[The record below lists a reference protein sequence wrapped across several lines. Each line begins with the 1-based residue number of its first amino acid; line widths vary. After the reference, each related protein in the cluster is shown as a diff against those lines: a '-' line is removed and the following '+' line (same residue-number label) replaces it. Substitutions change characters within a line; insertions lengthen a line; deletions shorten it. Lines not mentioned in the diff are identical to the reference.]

1 MSSSRVGL
9 QKSWRKI
16 DMPGQGR
23 QGRSDAFQR
32 KARREGY
39 RARSTYK
46 LKDIQKRS
54 KIFKTGDKVLDLGA
68 APGGW
73 SQVALE
79 FIGEEGKLV
88 GVDLQHILPLKG
100 ALFLQG
106 DLREKEIRDKL
117 HELMPKADVVISDM
131 SPNLSGNYSVDQA
144 RSVELSSLA
153 LEIAAE
159 RMASAFVVKVFEG
172 ADFQEYR
179 KAVIDE
185 FGSVRTLSP
194 EASRKQSSEVYL
206 IAKRKRR

>member
-1 MSSSRVGL
+1 
-9 QKSWRKI
+9 
-16 DMPGQGR
+16 MPGQGR

-39 RARSTYK
+39 RARSAYK
-46 LKDIQKRS
+46 LMDIHKKS
-54 KIFKTGDKVLDLGA
+54 NIFKEGSIVLDLGA

-100 ALFLQG
+100 AQFIQG
-106 DLREKEIRDKL
+106 DLREAEIRRQL
-117 HELMPKADVVISDM
+117 EEFAPKADAVISDM

-144 RSVELSSLA
+144 RSVELSLLA

-159 RMASAFVVKVFEG
+159 RKAKFFVCKVFEG
-172 ADFQEYR
+172 SDFQEFR
-179 KAVIDE
+179 KEVIDE

-206 IAKRKRR
+206 IAKRKYR

>member
-1 MSSSRVGL
+1 MAKKGSSRRWMHEHLNDEYVKKA
-9 QKSWRKI
+9 QK
-16 DMPGQGR
+16 
-23 QGRSDAFQR
+23 
-32 KARREGY
+32 EGY
-39 RARSTYK
+39 RSRSVYK
-46 LKDIQKRS
+46 LLEIIDKNQILTK
-54 KIFKTGDKVLDLGA
+54 GDRVLDLGA

-79 FIGEEGKLV
+79 FIGEEGKLI

-100 ALFLQG
+100 AQFIQG
-106 DLREKEIRDKL
+106 DLREVEIRR
-117 HELMPKADVVISDM
+117 ELEELAPKADAVISDM

-159 RMASAFVVKVFEG
+159 RKAKFFVCKVFEG
-172 ADFQEYR
+172 SDFQEFR
-179 KAVIDE
+179 KEVIDE

-206 IAKRKRR
+206 IAKRKYR

>member
-1 MSSSRVGL
+1 
-9 QKSWRKI
+9 
-16 DMPGQGR
+16 MPGQGR

-39 RARSTYK
+39 RARSAYK
-46 LKDIQKRS
+46 LMDIQKKS
-54 KIFKTGDKVLDLGA
+54 KIFKEGSIVLDLGA

-79 FIGEEGKLV
+79 YIGEDGKII

-100 ALFLQG
+100 AQFIQG
-106 DLREKEIRDKL
+106 DLRETEIREKL
-117 HELMPKADVVISDM
+117 EELAPKADTVISDM

-153 LEIAAE
+153 LEIASE
-159 RMASAFVVKVFEG
+159 RKAKFFVCKVFEG
-172 ADFQEYR
+172 SDFQEFR

>member
-1 MSSSRVGL
+1 
-9 QKSWRKI
+9 
-16 DMPGQGR
+16 MPGQGR

-39 RARSTYK
+39 RARSAYK
-46 LKDIQKRS
+46 LMDIQKKS
-54 KIFKTGDKVLDLGA
+54 KIFKEGATVLDLGA

-73 SQVALE
+73 SQVAIE
-79 FIGEEGKLV
+79 YIGEEGKLI

-100 ALFLQG
+100 AQFIQG
-106 DLREKEIRDKL
+106 DLRESEIRE
-117 HELMPKADVVISDM
+117 ELEALAPKADAVISDM

-159 RMASAFVVKVFEG
+159 RKAKFFVCKVFEG
-172 ADFQEYR
+172 SDFQEFR

-206 IAKRKRR
+206 IAKRKYR

>member
-1 MSSSRVGL
+1 
-9 QKSWRKI
+9 
-16 DMPGQGR
+16 MPGQGR

-39 RARSTYK
+39 RARSAYK
-46 LKDIQKRS
+46 LMDIQKKS
-54 KIFKTGDKVLDLGA
+54 NIFKEGSTVLDLGA

-100 ALFLQG
+100 AQFIQG
-106 DLREKEIRDKL
+106 DLREAEIRRQL
-117 HELMPKADVVISDM
+117 EEFAPKADTVISDM

-144 RSVELSSLA
+144 CSVELSSLA

-159 RMASAFVVKVFEG
+159 RKAKFFVCKVFEG
-172 ADFQEYR
+172 SDFQEFR
-179 KAVIDE
+179 KEVIDE

-206 IAKRKRR
+206 IAKRKYR

>member
-1 MSSSRVGL
+1 MQQNGHSKRQEVKL
-9 QKSWRKI
+9 
-16 DMPGQGR
+16 PGQGR

-39 RARSTYK
+39 RARSAYK
-46 LKDIQKRS
+46 LMDIQKKS
-54 KIFKTGDKVLDLGA
+54 KIFKEGATVLDLGA

-73 SQVALE
+73 SQVVIE
-79 FIGEEGKLV
+79 YIGEEGKLI

-100 ALFLQG
+100 AQFIQG
-106 DLREKEIRDKL
+106 DLRESEIREKL
-117 HELMPKADVVISDM
+117 EELAPKADAVISDM

-159 RMASAFVVKVFEG
+159 RKSKFFVCKVFEG
-172 ADFQEYR
+172 SDFQEFR
-179 KAVIDE
+179 KSVIDE

>member
-1 MSSSRVGL
+1 
-9 QKSWRKI
+9 
-16 DMPGQGR
+16 MPGQGR
-23 QGRSDAFQR
+23 RGKSDAFQR

-39 RARSTYK
+39 RARSAYK
-46 LKDIQKRS
+46 LKDIQRKS
-54 KIFKTGDKVLDLGA
+54 KIFKEGSIVLDLGA

-79 FIGEEGKLV
+79 FIGDEGKLV

-100 ALFLQG
+100 AVFIQG
-106 DLREKEIRDKL
+106 DIRETEMLQKL
-117 HELMPKADVVISDM
+117 KTLYPRVDVVISDM

-153 LEIAAE
+153 LKIASE
-159 RMASAFVVKVFEG
+159 RRAKSFVCKVFEG
-172 ADFQEYR
+172 SDFQGFR
-179 KAVIDE
+179 KLVINE

-206 IAKRKRR
+206 IAKRKHR

>member
-1 MSSSRVGL
+1 
-9 QKSWRKI
+9 
-16 DMPGQGR
+16 MPGQGR

-54 KIFKTGDKVLDLGA
+54 KIFKNGDKVLDLGA

-79 FIGEEGKLV
+79 FIGVEGKLV

-153 LEIAAE
+153 LEIASE
-159 RMASAFVVKVFEG
+159 RKASAFVVKVFEG

>member
-1 MSSSRVGL
+1 
-9 QKSWRKI
+9 
-16 DMPGQGR
+16 MPGQGR

-39 RARSTYK
+39 RARSAYK
-46 LKDIQKRS
+46 LMDIQKKS
-54 KIFKTGDKVLDLGA
+54 KIFKEGSTVLDLGA

-79 FIGEEGKLV
+79 FIGDEGKLI
-88 GVDLQHILPLKG
+88 GVDLQHILPLTG
-100 ALFLQG
+100 AQFIQG
-106 DLREKEIRDKL
+106 DLREVEIRR
-117 HELMPKADVVISDM
+117 ELEEFAPKADVVISDM

-159 RMASAFVVKVFEG
+159 RKARFFVCKVFEG
-172 ADFQEYR
+172 SDFQEFR
-179 KAVIDE
+179 KEVIDE

-206 IAKRKRR
+206 IAKRKYR

>member
-1 MSSSRVGL
+1 
-9 QKSWRKI
+9 
-16 DMPGQGR
+16 MPGQGR

-39 RARSTYK
+39 RARSAYK
-46 LKDIQKRS
+46 LMDIQKKS
-54 KIFKTGDKVLDLGA
+54 NIFKEGSTVLDLGA

-100 ALFLQG
+100 AQFIQG
-106 DLREKEIRDKL
+106 DLREVEIRRQL
-117 HELMPKADVVISDM
+117 EEFAPKADAVISDM

-144 RSVELSSLA
+144 RSVELSLLA

-159 RMASAFVVKVFEG
+159 RKAKFFVCKVFEG
-172 ADFQEYR
+172 SDFQEFR
-179 KAVIDE
+179 KEVIDE

-206 IAKRKRR
+206 IAKRKYR

>member
-1 MSSSRVGL
+1 
-9 QKSWRKI
+9 
-16 DMPGQGR
+16 MPGQGR

-100 ALFLQG
+100 ALFIQG

-159 RMASAFVVKVFEG
+159 RKASAFVVKVFEG
-172 ADFQEYR
+172 SDFQEYR

>member
-1 MSSSRVGL
+1 
-9 QKSWRKI
+9 
-16 DMPGQGR
+16 MPGQGR

>member
-1 MSSSRVGL
+1 
-9 QKSWRKI
+9 
-16 DMPGQGR
+16 MPGQGR
-23 QGRSDAFQR
+23 QGRTDAFQR

-39 RARSTYK
+39 RARSAYK
-46 LKDIQKRS
+46 LMDIQKKS
-54 KIFKTGDKVLDLGA
+54 NIFREGSTVLDLGA

-100 ALFLQG
+100 AEFIQG
-106 DLREKEIRDKL
+106 DLREVEIRRQL
-117 HELMPKADVVISDM
+117 EEFAPKADAVISDM

-144 RSVELSSLA
+144 RSVELSLLA

-159 RMASAFVVKVFEG
+159 RKAKCFVCKVFEG
-172 ADFQEYR
+172 SDFQEFR
-179 KAVIDE
+179 KEVIDE

-206 IAKRKRR
+206 IAKRKYR

>member
-1 MSSSRVGL
+1 
-9 QKSWRKI
+9 
-16 DMPGQGR
+16 MPGQGR

-39 RARSTYK
+39 RARSAYK
-46 LKDIQKRS
+46 LMDIQKKS
-54 KIFKTGDKVLDLGA
+54 KIFKEGATILDLGA

-73 SQVALE
+73 SQVAIE
-79 FIGEEGKLV
+79 YIGEEGKLI

-100 ALFLQG
+100 AQFIQG
-106 DLREKEIRDKL
+106 DLRESEIRE
-117 HELMPKADVVISDM
+117 ELKALVPKADAVISDM

-159 RMASAFVVKVFEG
+159 RKAKFFVCKVFEG
-172 ADFQEYR
+172 SDFQEFR

-206 IAKRKRR
+206 IAKRKYR

>member
-1 MSSSRVGL
+1 
-9 QKSWRKI
+9 
-16 DMPGQGR
+16 MPGQGR

-54 KIFKTGDKVLDLGA
+54 KIFKNGDKVLDLGA

-79 FIGEEGKLV
+79 FIGEEGELV
-88 GVDLQHILPLKG
+88 GVDLQHILPLTG
-100 ALFLQG
+100 AIFIQG
-106 DLREKEIRDKL
+106 DLRESETREKL
-117 HELMPKADVVISDM
+117 QELMPKADVVISDM

-159 RMASAFVVKVFEG
+159 RKASAFVVKVFEG
-172 ADFQEYR
+172 SDFQEYR

>member
-1 MSSSRVGL
+1 
-9 QKSWRKI
+9 
-16 DMPGQGR
+16 MPGQGR

-100 ALFLQG
+100 ALFIQG
-106 DLREKEIRDKL
+106 DLREKEIRDQL

-153 LEIAAE
+153 LEIASE
-159 RMASAFVVKVFEG
+159 RKASAFVVKVFEG